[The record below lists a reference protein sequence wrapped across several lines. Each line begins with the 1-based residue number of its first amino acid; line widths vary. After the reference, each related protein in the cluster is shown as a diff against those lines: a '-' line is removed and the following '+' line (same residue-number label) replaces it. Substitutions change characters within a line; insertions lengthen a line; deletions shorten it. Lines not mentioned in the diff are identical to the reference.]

1 MLDSAFSVWII
12 FRPETHKLIKMVGAE
27 YGPVS
32 SEVIKVVHD
41 DGHEEVEDE
50 EAADDEEANEVD
62 VGDVITTT
70 LSIGV

>member
-1 MLDSAFSVWII
+1 MLDPSLRIRVVLG
-12 FRPETHKLIKMVGAE
+12 PEPNKLIKMMRTQD
-27 YGPVS
+27 GPVS
-32 SEVIKVVHD
+32 CQVVKVVHD